1 MKAVK
6 VCEYRKKEKSEI
18 SCTVMVRII
27 NGCYN
32 TINPKNGIKGGLM
45 RKKIGFWGFII
56 SCSLLIILNLFTSNE
71 WISIIPVFG
80 FVFILLYNWDD
91 MKQYSKKSIGIMIG
105 ITVVCSFF
113 VGFLLIEG
121 QKQME
126 KMSIFQEWMSSA
138 KGLYIVLVVV
148 IFLRI
153 VISIA
158 SYILKEK

>member
-1 MKAVK
+1 
-6 VCEYRKKEKSEI
+6 
-18 SCTVMVRII
+18 MVRNR

-32 TINPKNGIKGGLM
+32 TINPKNGIQGGLM
-45 RKKIGFWGFII
+45 RKKIGFWGFIL
-56 SCSLLIILNLFTSNE
+56 SCSLLIILNMFTNNE

-80 FVFILLYNWDD
+80 FVFVLLYNWDD

-105 ITVVCSFF
+105 IIVVCSFF

-126 KMSIFQEWMSSA
+126 KMSIFQQWMSSA
-138 KGLYIVLVVV
+138 KALYIVIVVI

-158 SYILKEK
+158 SYILKGK

>member
-1 MKAVK
+1 
-6 VCEYRKKEKSEI
+6 
-18 SCTVMVRII
+18 MVRII

-56 SCSLLIILNLFTSNE
+56 SCSLLIILNLLTSNE

-158 SYILKEK
+158 SYILKKK

>member
-1 MKAVK
+1 MKVGK
-6 VCEYRKKEKSEI
+6 VCEYKKQKKSKI
-18 SCTVMVRII
+18 SCTAMVRIK

-45 RKKIGFWGFII
+45 RKIIGFWGFIL
-56 SCSLLIILNLFTSNE
+56 SCSLLIILNMFTSNE

-80 FVFILLYNWDD
+80 FVLILLYNWDD

-105 ITVVCSFF
+105 IIVVCSLF
-113 VGFLLIEG
+113 VGVILIEG

-138 KGLYIVLVVV
+138 KSLYIVIVVV

>member
-1 MKAVK
+1 MSIGK
-6 VCEYRKKEKSEI
+6 RKNEI
-18 SCTVMVRII
+18 SCTVMVRTI

-32 TINPKNGIKGGLM
+32 TINPKNGIKGGIM

-56 SCSLLIILNLFTSNE
+56 SCSLLITLNLFTNNE

-80 FVFILLYNWDD
+80 FVFVLLYNWDD

-105 ITVVCSFF
+105 IIVVCSFF
-113 VGFLLIEG
+113 VRFILIEG
-121 QKQME
+121 QKQIE

-138 KGLYIVLVVV
+138 KGLYLVIVVV
-148 IFLRI
+148 VFLGI
-153 VISIA
+153 VISVA

>member
-1 MKAVK
+1 
-6 VCEYRKKEKSEI
+6 
-18 SCTVMVRII
+18 
-27 NGCYN
+27 
-32 TINPKNGIKGGLM
+32 M
-45 RKKIGFWGFII
+45 RKIIGFLGFIL

-80 FVFILLYNWDD
+80 FVLILLYNWDD

-105 ITVVCSFF
+105 IIVVCSLF
-113 VGFLLIEG
+113 VGVILIEG

-138 KGLYIVLVVV
+138 KSLYIVIVVV

>member
-1 MKAVK
+1 
-6 VCEYRKKEKSEI
+6 
-18 SCTVMVRII
+18 
-27 NGCYN
+27 
-32 TINPKNGIKGGLM
+32 M
-45 RKKIGFWGFII
+45 RKKIGFWGFVI
-56 SCSLLIILNLFTSNE
+56 SCSLLIILNLFTNNE

-80 FVFILLYNWDD
+80 FVFVLLYNWDD

-105 ITVVCSFF
+105 IIVVCSLL
-113 VGFLLIEG
+113 VGFILIEG

-138 KGLYIVLVVV
+138 KGLYIVIVVV
-148 IFLRI
+148 IFLKV

>member
-1 MKAVK
+1 MSIGK
-6 VCEYRKKEKSEI
+6 RKSEI
-18 SCTVMVRII
+18 SCTVMVRMI

-32 TINPKNGIKGGLM
+32 TINPKNGIRGGLM
-45 RKKIGFWGFII
+45 RKIIGFWGFIL
-56 SCSLLIILNLFTSNE
+56 SCSLLIILNLCTSNE

-80 FVFILLYNWDD
+80 FVLILLYNWDD

-105 ITVVCSFF
+105 IIVVCSLF
-113 VGFLLIEG
+113 VGVILIEG

-138 KGLYIVLVVV
+138 KSLYIVIVVV

>member
-1 MKAVK
+1 MDVK
-6 VCEYRKKEKSEI
+6 I
-18 SCTVMVRII
+18 QLIL
-27 NGCYN
+27 
-32 TINPKNGIKGGLM
+32 KNGMKGGLM
-45 RKKIGFWGFII
+45 RKIIGFWGFIL
-56 SCSLLIILNLFTSNE
+56 SCSLLSILNLFTSNE

-80 FVFILLYNWDD
+80 FVLILLYNWDD

-105 ITVVCSFF
+105 IIVVCSLF
-113 VGFLLIEG
+113 VGVILIEG

-138 KGLYIVLVVV
+138 KSLYIVIVVV

>member
-1 MKAVK
+1 M
-6 VCEYRKKEKSEI
+6 EFKEGL
-18 SCTVMVRII
+18 CT
-27 NGCYN
+27 
-32 TINPKNGIKGGLM
+32 
-45 RKKIGFWGFII
+45 KIGFLGFII
-56 SCSLLIILNLFTSNE
+56 SCSLLIILKLFTNNE

-80 FVFILLYNWDD
+80 FVFILLYNWDG
-91 MKQYSKKSIGIMIG
+91 MKQYSKSIGIMIG
-105 ITVVCSFF
+105 IIVVCSLFAG
-113 VGFLLIEG
+113 VILIEG

-138 KGLYIVLVVV
+138 NGLYLVIIVV

>member
-1 MKAVK
+1 M
-6 VCEYRKKEKSEI
+6 
-18 SCTVMVRII
+18 
-27 NGCYN
+27 
-32 TINPKNGIKGGLM
+32 
-45 RKKIGFWGFII
+45 GFLGFII
-56 SCSLLIILNLFTSNE
+56 SCSLLIILKLFTNNE
-71 WISIIPVFG
+71 WISIILVFG
-80 FVFILLYNWDD
+80 FVFILLYNWDG

-105 ITVVCSFF
+105 IIVVCSLFAG
-113 VGFLLIEG
+113 VILIEG

-138 KGLYIVLVVV
+138 NGLYLVIIVV

>member
-1 MKAVK
+1 
-6 VCEYRKKEKSEI
+6 
-18 SCTVMVRII
+18 
-27 NGCYN
+27 
-32 TINPKNGIKGGLM
+32 M
-45 RKKIGFWGFII
+45 RKIIGFWGFIL

-80 FVFILLYNWDD
+80 FVLILILLYNWDD

-105 ITVVCSFF
+105 IIVVCSLF
-113 VGFLLIEG
+113 VGVILIEG

-138 KGLYIVLVVV
+138 KSLYIVIVVV

>member
-1 MKAVK
+1 
-6 VCEYRKKEKSEI
+6 
-18 SCTVMVRII
+18 MVRSR

-32 TINPKNGIKGGLM
+32 TINPKNGIYGGLM

-56 SCSLLIILNLFTSNE
+56 SCSLLIILNLFTNNE

-80 FVFILLYNWDD
+80 FVFVLLYNWDD
-91 MKQYSKKSIGIMIG
+91 MKQYSKKSIGCMIG
-105 ITVVCSFF
+105 SIIVICSF
-113 VGFLLIEG
+113 VAGIILIEG

-138 KGLYIVLVVV
+138 KGLYIVIVVV
-148 IFLRI
+148 ILLRF
-153 VISIA
+153 VISIV

>member
-1 MKAVK
+1 
-6 VCEYRKKEKSEI
+6 
-18 SCTVMVRII
+18 MVRRK

-45 RKKIGFWGFII
+45 HKKIGFWGFII
-56 SCSLLIILNLFTSNE
+56 SCSLLIILNLFTNNE

-80 FVFILLYNWDD
+80 FIFVLLYNWDD

-105 ITVVCSFF
+105 VTVVCSFF
-113 VGFLLIEG
+113 VGFILIEG

-138 KGLYIVLVVV
+138 KGLYIVIVVV
-148 IFLRI
+148 VFLKI

-158 SYILKEK
+158 SYILKGK

>member
-1 MKAVK
+1 MKVVK
-6 VCEYRKKEKSEI
+6 VCEYKKQKKGEI
-18 SCTVMVRII
+18 SCTVMVRIK

-45 RKKIGFWGFII
+45 HKKIGFWGFII
-56 SCSLLIILNLFTSNE
+56 SCILLIILKLFTNNE

-80 FVFILLYNWDD
+80 FVFILLYNWDG

-105 ITVVCSFF
+105 IIVVCSLFA
-113 VGFLLIEG
+113 GGILIEG

-138 KGLYIVLVVV
+138 KGLYLVIIVV

-158 SYILKEK
+158 SYILREK

>member
-1 MKAVK
+1 M
-6 VCEYRKKEKSEI
+6 
-18 SCTVMVRII
+18 
-27 NGCYN
+27 
-32 TINPKNGIKGGLM
+32 NPKNGIKGRFM

-56 SCSLLIILNLFTSNE
+56 SCSLLIILSQFTNNE
-71 WISIIPVFG
+71 WVSIIPVFG
-80 FVFILLYNWDD
+80 FVFVLLYNWDD

-113 VGFLLIEG
+113 VGFILIEG

>member
-1 MKAVK
+1 MEAVK
-6 VCEYRKKEKSEI
+6 VCEYRTKKKSEI
-18 SCTVMVRII
+18 SCTVMVRTI

-45 RKKIGFWGFII
+45 RKEIGFWGFVI
-56 SCSLLIILNLFTSNE
+56 SCSLLIILNLFTNNE

-105 ITVVCSFF
+105 IIVVCSFF
-113 VGFLLIEG
+113 VGFILIEG

-126 KMSIFQEWMSSA
+126 KMSIFQQWMSSA
-138 KGLYIVLVVV
+138 KGLYIVIVVV
-148 IFLRI
+148 IFLKF

-158 SYILKEK
+158 SYILEEK

>member
-6 VCEYRKKEKSEI
+6 VCEYRKKKKSEI
-18 SCTVMVRII
+18 SCTVMVRSR

-32 TINPKNGIKGGLM
+32 TINPKNGIRRGFM
-45 RKKIGFWGFII
+45 RKKIGFWGIHPF
-56 SCSLLIILNLFTSNE
+56 CSLLIILNLFTSNE

-91 MKQYSKKSIGIMIG
+91 MKQYSKKSIGCMIG
-105 ITVVCSFF
+105 IIVICSF
-113 VGFLLIEG
+113 VAGIILIEG

-138 KGLYIVLVVV
+138 KGLYIVIVVV
-148 IFLRI
+148 ILLRF
-153 VISIA
+153 VISIV